1 LKGALFADHF
11 SHKKIIDVNEPG
23 KRDYIASASIGL
35 IYKFKKRGWD
45 RGYNKVTNV
54 YNEEEIINLRRQL
67 EEAKNKQP
75 EVIEVYK
82 ERDDVFCE
90 LFNNIYFD
98 FDKADITPES
108 GAVLDEIAAYMI
120 KNSNKRYLITGYTDS
135 RGSEAYNINLSER
148 RAKATVKALIDR
160 GVSPDIIKTRGVGK
174 KIAYVAP
181 SGSDEARRGD
191 RKVGVEFI
199 SNDAYWK
206 LLPSSK

>member
-1 LKGALFADHF
+1 
-11 SHKKIIDVNEPG
+11 
-23 KRDYIASASIGL
+23 
-35 IYKFKKRGWD
+35 
-45 RGYNKVTNV
+45 
-54 YNEEEIINLRRQL
+54 L